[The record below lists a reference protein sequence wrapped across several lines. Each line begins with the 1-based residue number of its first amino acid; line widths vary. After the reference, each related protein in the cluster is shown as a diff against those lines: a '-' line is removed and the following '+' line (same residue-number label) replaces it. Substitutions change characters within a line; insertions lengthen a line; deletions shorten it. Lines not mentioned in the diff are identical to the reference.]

1 VTGGKVIVGPGAREV
16 VVRLGPVAWVVL
28 ERMAQQ
34 AMADGD
40 DLVVCA
46 SVRSLASELGLAK
59 DTVARAVRR
68 LRCAGLVEFVGERFE
83 SGSYRLTVPSDV
95 LQLGDSPR
103 ANHSPR
109 SRHRL
114 DRSSLSQLSLLD
126 RD

>member
-1 VTGGKVIVGPGAREV
+1 MVGPGAPEV
-16 VVRLGPVAWVVL
+16 VVRVGPVAWVVL

-46 SVRSLASELGLAK
+46 SVRSLAAELGLAK

-68 LRCAGLVEFVGERFE
+68 LHCAGLVEFIGERFE
-83 SGSYRLTVPSDV
+83 RGAYRLTVPPEV
-95 LQLGDSPR
+95 LHVDAR
-103 ANHSPR
+103 AAHRASR
-109 SRHRL
+109 SRHGL
-114 DRSSLSQLSLLD
+114 DVGSASQLSLLD

>member
-1 VTGGKVIVGPGAREV
+1 VTGGKVIVGPGARDV

-46 SVRSLASELGLAK
+46 SVRSLAAELGLAK
-59 DTVARAVRR
+59 DTVAWALRR
-68 LRCAGLVEFVGERFE
+68 LRRAGLVEFVGERFE
-83 SGSYRLTVPSDV
+83 RGSYRLTVPADV
-95 LQLGDSPR
+95 LRVDDSVR
-103 ANHSPR
+103 GSRSPR
-109 SRHRL
+109 SRYRL
-114 DRSSLSQLSLLD
+114 DKPTLSQLSLLD